1 MTKQYTITVPLPDKE
16 LSPNGRPRHWAVK
29 ERAKKRAK
37 SFAVLNGLVA
47 RGGCGGP
54 PLFAKAVLDVV
65 WYGRTAWAKRM
76 DDDNAWAS
84 LKATRDGLCQ
94 AGYVEDDNDFRQGTM
109 RVEVDKAN
117 PRVEITIR
125 GMTGGA
131 DAR

>member
-1 MTKQYTITVPLPDKE
+1 MPDQYTVAVPIPPKA
-16 LSPNGRPRHWAVK
+16 LSPNARPPHWAVK
-29 ERAKKRAK
+29 MKAKRDAK
-37 SFAVLNGLVA
+37 AFALVEGLVV
-47 RGGCGGP
+47 RGGTNAP
-54 PLFAKAVLDVV
+54 ILFARAVLDVV
-65 WYGRTAWAKRM
+65 WYGRTANAKRM

-125 GMTGGA
+125 AG
-131 DAR
+131 DAAKP